1 LAHRSKDFFKPAG
14 RTADRTKPPALAG
27 MSAPARSRKPGS
39 LLTARGSGVKLSRK
53 RFPAHGGVVMP
64 RAGFSRWK
72 FGEQERF
79 VLLLIAPA
87 ALLLLLFQ
95 VVPIAIGG
103 NASFRDWAL
112 YNPKKSWV
120 GFAHY
125 AYVITDPAFLR
136 IALPNT
142 FLFMFVSVSC
152 SLVLG
157 LAFAVLLNRRFRGQK
172 LVQTV
177 LLLPLMVAPVIA
189 AIMIR
194 WMFNDQFGIVN
205 VVIEALGFE
214 GQPWLA
220 QRWSAFGVIVLTDI
234 WLWTPWFT
242 LLLLAGLQSLPKEP
256 FEAAAID
263 GTTPWRV
270 FRYLTL
276 PMLRPV
282 IAVCVVIRAIDAF
295 RTFDIVWTLT
305 GGGPARSTEL
315 FSLYAYVHA
324 FLNLDFG
331 RGSAAAMIGGAV
343 ILVFGMALYRIVNH
357 VVKV

>member
-1 LAHRSKDFFKPAG
+1 
-14 RTADRTKPPALAG
+14 
-27 MSAPARSRKPGS
+27 M
-39 LLTARGSGVKLSRK
+39 
-53 RFPAHGGVVMP
+53 
-64 RAGFSRWK
+64 
-72 FGEQERF
+72 
-79 VLLLIAPA
+79 LLLIAPA

-95 VVPIAIGG
+95 VTPIVIGA

-112 YNPKKSWV
+112 YNPKKTWV

-125 AYVITDPAFLR
+125 GYVITDPAFLR
-136 IALPNT
+136 VALPNT
-142 FLFMFVSVSC
+142 FLFMAASVSGA
-152 SLVLG
+152 LVLG
-157 LAFAVLLNRRFRGQK
+157 LVLATLLDRSFRGQK

-205 VVIEALGFE
+205 VTLEALGIE

-220 QRWSAFGVIVLTDI
+220 QRWSAFGVILLTDI

-242 LLLLAGLQSLPKEP
+242 LLLLAGLRSLPREP

-270 FRYLTL
+270 FRHLTL

-282 IAVCVVIRAIDAF
+282 IVVCVVIRSIDAF

-331 RGSAAAMIGGAV
+331 RGSAAAIIGGV
-343 ILVFGMALYRIVNH
+343 IILIVGGALYGVVNR
-357 VVKV
+357 VVRA

>member
-1 LAHRSKDFFKPAG
+1 MRATGQAHR
-14 RTADRTKPPALAG
+14 
-27 MSAPARSRKPGS
+27 
-39 LLTARGSGVKLSRK
+39 
-53 RFPAHGGVVMP
+53 
-64 RAGFSRWK
+64 K

-79 VLLLIAPA
+79 MHLLIAPA

-95 VVPIAIGG
+95 VVPIVIGA
-103 NASFRDWAL
+103 NASFRDWTL
-112 YNPKKSWV
+112 SNPKKTWV

-125 AYVITDPAFLR
+125 ISVITDPAFVQV
-136 IALPNT
+136 ALPNT
-142 FLFMFVSVSC
+142 FLFMLASVTGALIIGL
-152 SLVLG
+152 SL
-157 LAFAVLLNRRFRGQK
+157 AVLLNRGFRGQK

-205 VVIEALGFE
+205 VALEALGIE

-220 QRWSAFGVIVLTDI
+220 QRWSAFGVILLTDI
-234 WLWTPWFT
+234 WLWTPWFM

-282 IAVCVVIRAIDAF
+282 IVVCVVIRSIDAF

-331 RGSAAAMIGGAV
+331 RGSAAAMIGGAI
-343 ILVFGMALYRIVNH
+343 ILVVGMALYRIVNR
-357 VVKV
+357 VMEV

>member
-1 LAHRSKDFFKPAG
+1 
-14 RTADRTKPPALAG
+14 
-27 MSAPARSRKPGS
+27 M
-39 LLTARGSGVKLSRK
+39 
-53 RFPAHGGVVMP
+53 
-64 RAGFSRWK
+64 
-72 FGEQERF
+72 
-79 VLLLIAPA
+79 LLLITPA

-95 VVPIAIGG
+95 VVPIIIGA
-103 NASFRDWAL
+103 NASFRDWTL
-112 YNPKKSWV
+112 SNPKKTWV

-125 AYVITDPAFLR
+125 VNVITDPAFLQV
-136 IALPNT
+136 ALPNT
-142 FLFMFVSVSC
+142 FLFMFASVTGA
-152 SLVLG
+152 LVIG
-157 LAFAVLLNRRFRGQK
+157 LALAVLLNRRFRGQK

-189 AIMIR
+189 AIMVR

-205 VVIEALGFE
+205 VILETIGLE
-214 GQPWLA
+214 GQPWMA
-220 QRWSAFGVIVLTDI
+220 QRWSAFGVILLTDI

-263 GTTPWRV
+263 GTTPLRV

-282 IAVCVVIRAIDAF
+282 IVVCVVIRSIDAF

-315 FSLYAYVHA
+315 FSLYAYVDA
-324 FLNLDFG
+324 FLKLDFG
-331 RGSAAAMIGGAV
+331 RGSAAAIIGALI
-343 ILVFGMALYRIVNH
+343 ILVVGVALYR
-357 VVKV
+357 VVDRVVRA

>member
-1 LAHRSKDFFKPAG
+1 VIQAKNHRRGEFG
-14 RTADRTKPPALAG
+14 DR
-27 MSAPARSRKPGS
+27 
-39 LLTARGSGVKLSRK
+39 
-53 RFPAHGGVVMP
+53 
-64 RAGFSRWK
+64 
-72 FGEQERF
+72 ERF
-79 VLLLIAPA
+79 ALLLIAPA

-95 VVPIAIGG
+95 VLPIVIGA

-112 YNPKKSWV
+112 NNPKKTWL

-125 AYVITDPAFLR
+125 VSVLTDPAFLQVV
-136 IALPNT
+136 LPNT
-142 FLFMFVSVSC
+142 FLFMIVSVAGA
-152 SLVLG
+152 LTIG
-157 LAFAVLLNRRFRGQK
+157 LAIALLLNRGFGGQK
-172 LVQTV
+172 LVQTM

-189 AIMIR
+189 AIMLR

-205 VVIEALGFE
+205 VVLEAIGIE
-214 GQPWLA
+214 GQPWMA
-220 QRWSAFGVIVLTDI
+220 QRWSAFGVILLTDI

-263 GTTPWRV
+263 GTTVWRV

-282 IAVCVVIRAIDAF
+282 IVVCVVIRAIDAF

-315 FSLYAYVHA
+315 FSLYAYVLA

-331 RGSAAAMIGGAV
+331 KGSAAAIIGAV
-343 ILVFGMALYRIVNH
+343 IILVVGLALYRLLDR
-357 VVKV
+357 VVRA